1 MHDDNCTNSLF
12 ELNGSNTWGHKFS
25 VKTKLSRT
33 SIRQNFFSLQIA
45 NLWNSLPEN
54 VVEAPNTDTFK
65 NRFDRHCRE
74 RNLLFDIDIDYTNVY
89 ALSALLKSKKKYL
102 IDLP

>member
-1 MHDDNCTNSLF
+1 MLPLTTYILAVSSRF
-12 ELNGSNTWGHKFS
+12 ELKESNTRGHKFA

-33 SIRQNFFSLQIA
+33 SIRRIFFSLQIA

-65 NRFDRHCRE
+65 NRFDRHFRE
-74 RNLLFDIDIDYTNVY
+74 RDLLFDVVIDYTKVY
-89 ALSALLKSKKKYL
+89 ALSALLKSKKK
-102 IDLP
+102 

>member
-1 MHDDNCTNSLF
+1 MHNLYDASCANSLF
-12 ELNGSNTWGHKFS
+12 ELKESNTRGHNFA

-33 SIRQNFFSLQIA
+33 SIRRNFFSLQIA

-54 VVEAPNTDTFK
+54 VVEAPSIDTFK

-74 RNLLFDIDIDYTNVY
+74 RNLLFDVDIDYTNVY
-89 ALSALLKSKKKYL
+89 ALSALLKSKKK
-102 IDLP
+102 

>member
-1 MHDDNCTNSLF
+1 MSEIYFTYL
-12 ELNGSNTWGHKFS
+12 T
-25 VKTKLSRT
+25 
-33 SIRQNFFSLQIA
+33 
-45 NLWNSLPEN
+45 EN

-74 RNLLFDIDIDYTNVY
+74 RNLLFDVDIDYTNVY
-89 ALSALLKSKKKYL
+89 ALSALRKSKKKQYL

>member
-1 MHDDNCTNSLF
+1 MLPLTTYMLAVSSRF
-12 ELNGSNTWGHKFS
+12 ELKESNTRGHKFA

-33 SIRQNFFSLQIA
+33 SIRRIFFSLQIA

-65 NRFDRHCRE
+65 NRFDRHFRE
-74 RNLLFDIDIDYTNVY
+74 RDLLFDVVIDYTKVY
-89 ALSALLKSKKKYL
+89 ALSALLKSKKK
-102 IDLP
+102 

>member
-1 MHDDNCTNSLF
+1 MLPLTTYLLAVSSRF
-12 ELNGSNTWGHKFS
+12 ELKESNTRGHKFA

-33 SIRQNFFSLQIA
+33 SIRRIFFSLQIA

-65 NRFDRHCRE
+65 NRFDRHFRE
-74 RNLLFDIDIDYTNVY
+74 RNLLFDVVIDYTKVY
-89 ALSALLKSKKKYL
+89 ALSALLKSKKK
-102 IDLP
+102 

>member
-1 MHDDNCTNSLF
+1 MLPLTTYMLAVSSRF
-12 ELNGSNTWGHKFS
+12 ELKESNTRGHKFA

-33 SIRQNFFSLQIA
+33 SIRRIFFSLQIA

-65 NRFDRHCRE
+65 NRFDRHFRE
-74 RNLLFDIDIDYTNVY
+74 RNLLFDVVIDYTKVY
-89 ALSALLKSKKKYL
+89 ALSALLKSKKK
-102 IDLP
+102 